1 MLIGPSAS
9 IFSHCLTS
17 HHPCQ
22 NIQRCESDE
31 QCSDDVTDADDAPS
45 DKRERV
51 GHDFSFLFPSAT
63 GIIYPQKKAEVFIH
77 LDKVFHVG
85 CCCCV
90 CVSKRIPPGLTDR
103 WRRNWTRCR
112 EKMSCRTT
120 TTRHGIMQQPQKIKT
135 VRINIYYIRREREGG
150 LLLDNN
156 GRVFSLAPE
165 LYG

>member
-51 GHDFSFLFPSAT
+51 GRDFSFLFPSAT
-63 GIIYPQKKAEVFIH
+63 GIIYPQKKKGGSVYPLGQSFSRRV
-77 LDKVFHVG
+77 LLL
-85 CCCCV
+85 CV
-90 CVSKRIPPGLTDR
+90 CQSASLQGSRIVGAEIER
-103 WRRNWTRCR
+103 AVERKCR
-112 EKMSCRTT
+112 AEQQ
-120 TTRHGIMQQPQKIKT
+120 RHDT
-135 VRINIYYIRREREGG
+135 E
-150 LLLDNN
+150 
-156 GRVFSLAPE
+156 
-165 LYG
+165 

>member
-1 MLIGPSAS
+1 MGIILIRNDRFTSSSTNSFSSSRSILSHHSRTEQPPLPDFLMLIGPSAS

-103 WRRNWTRCR
+103 WRRN
-112 EKMSCRTT
+112 
-120 TTRHGIMQQPQKIKT
+120 
-135 VRINIYYIRREREGG
+135 
-150 LLLDNN
+150 
-156 GRVFSLAPE
+156 
-165 LYG
+165 